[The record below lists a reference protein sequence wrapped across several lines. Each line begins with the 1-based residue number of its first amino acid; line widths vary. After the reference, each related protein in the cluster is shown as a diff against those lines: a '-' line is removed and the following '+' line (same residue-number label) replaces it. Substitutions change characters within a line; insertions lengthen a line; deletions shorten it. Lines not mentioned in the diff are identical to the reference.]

1 MWELQG
7 RVGSELSVCV
17 TYLYLYI
24 YIICML
30 QKQTKKRTP
39 YHFKFNNA
47 KKKIYGNVKLI
58 VWLLGFF
65 PHQLA
70 FSAEHSSVVYQSKG
84 PATFKVFGRLVLNEI
99 WSDRC

>member
-17 TYLYLYI
+17 TYIYLYI

-65 PHQLA
+65 HIGLLFQLNILLLYTRA
-70 FSAEHSSVVYQSKG
+70 KDLQHLKC
-84 PATFKVFGRLVLNEI
+84 LVDL
-99 WSDRC
+99 C